1 LRLTWATETQPTA
14 LSFKVRPT
22 PNQTGSEVVELSQL
36 HLKFALT
43 GACSQRKYI
52 EYQPCSIDHP
62 TVERLFQIALL
73 YRGCVMIEY
82 DNIHR
87 QLINQFG
94 DLKNLPRT
102 QEGGWVGYLSNRA
115 DVSNN
120 L

>member
-1 LRLTWATETQPTA
+1 
-14 LSFKVRPT
+14 
-22 PNQTGSEVVELSQL
+22 
-36 HLKFALT
+36 
-43 GACSQRKYI
+43 
-52 EYQPCSIDHP
+52 
-62 TVERLFQIALL
+62 
-73 YRGCVMIEY
+73 MIEY

>member
-1 LRLTWATETQPTA
+1 
-14 LSFKVRPT
+14 
-22 PNQTGSEVVELSQL
+22 
-36 HLKFALT
+36 
-43 GACSQRKYI
+43 
-52 EYQPCSIDHP
+52 
-62 TVERLFQIALL
+62 
-73 YRGCVMIEY
+73 MIEY

-94 DLKNLPRT
+94 DLNNLPRT